1 MINPLRFTGLS
12 GLDTES
18 MIEQLMEAERV
29 KVTKVEKEKQLILW
43 RQELYND
50 LNKDFANF
58 IINTRRE
65 FGLTTTTATGALLPN
80 SYKNLSWYKKASSS
94 DTTVATVSASSTVFD
109 GSYKVNVRQ
118 LAEGVTL
125 ASAEEIKNL
134 GQDGIIL
141 NRNGDKITN
150 LQFTIYDGQVDEMGE
165 PVAFEINISNENGIT
180 MEEVARA
187 INSAKATVVNIDGKE
202 VEYSINIRASYDS
215 VNKRFFLQTK
225 ETGEKAQI
233 KIEVDRDNDD
243 YRYFINQLR
252 LTDGQKDEEGNPITY
267 LAKRLA
273 EGFKGKDAVIDF
285 NGAENMIYSSNT
297 IRVNGITMNLTG
309 TGEFTI
315 TVTTDVD
322 GIYEKIKNFIEEYNK
337 LVDKTNELLT
347 QKRYYDYEPLTEEQ
361 KKEMTEKEIELWE
374 EKAKSGLLRNDD
386 IISRTMQNI
395 RTSLFEPFNGSY
407 SFLTQ
412 IGITTEKYSSGS
424 AGGKLVIDEE
434 ALKKAIAE
442 DPEGVLE
449 ILFKNGEDKT
459 EKGLVIRIYDH
470 MIEGM
475 EDIIEKAGTGNEA
488 SLYRQVKSNIL
499 IDFVTRLGSRSY
511 LDRNIEDINKKIDQ
525 LNEKLAERENYYYKR
540 FAALESYINR
550 MNAQSMWLAQ
560 QFNSY

>member
-187 INSAKATVVNIDGKE
+187 INSAKATVVNKEGKE

-243 YRYFINQLR
+243 YRYFI
-252 LTDGQKDEEGNPITY
+252 
-267 LAKRLA
+267 
-273 EGFKGKDAVIDF
+273 
-285 NGAENMIYSSNT
+285 
-297 IRVNGITMNLTG
+297 
-309 TGEFTI
+309 
-315 TVTTDVD
+315 
-322 GIYEKIKNFIEEYNK
+322 
-337 LVDKTNELLT
+337 
-347 QKRYYDYEPLTEEQ
+347 RY
-361 KKEMTEKEIELWE
+361 
-374 EKAKSGLLRNDD
+374 
-386 IISRTMQNI
+386 
-395 RTSLFEPFNGSY
+395 F
-407 SFLTQ
+407 
-412 IGITTEKYSSGS
+412 
-424 AGGKLVIDEE
+424 
-434 ALKKAIAE
+434 
-442 DPEGVLE
+442 
-449 ILFKNGEDKT
+449 
-459 EKGLVIRIYDH
+459 
-470 MIEGM
+470 
-475 EDIIEKAGTGNEA
+475 
-488 SLYRQVKSNIL
+488 
-499 IDFVTRLGSRSY
+499 
-511 LDRNIEDINKKIDQ
+511 
-525 LNEKLAERENYYYKR
+525 
-540 FAALESYINR
+540 
-550 MNAQSMWLAQ
+550 
-560 QFNSY
+560 